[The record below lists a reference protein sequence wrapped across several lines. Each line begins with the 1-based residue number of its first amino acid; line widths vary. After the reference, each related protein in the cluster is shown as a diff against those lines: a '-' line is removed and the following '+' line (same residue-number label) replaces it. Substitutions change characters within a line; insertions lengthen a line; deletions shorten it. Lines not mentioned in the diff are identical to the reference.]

1 MKRILVINFGSTSS
15 KLAVFED
22 ETQVADKTINYTRD
36 ELTNFKKMTEQ
47 LPLRRQGV
55 LDWLKEIGREV
66 TDFDAISVR
75 GGVTQPLEP
84 GAYKVN
90 QEMVDRLTNAPLLDH
105 PSNMTPMVAWELT
118 KEYGVPSYIYDPIFD
133 HMLPVAKITGIPEIK
148 RTHMGHIENMRA
160 VSLKMAKELGK
171 PVTECNF
178 IVAHLGGGITMCCEE
193 NGRFIDFNDSSNS
206 PFSPERAGVI
216 PARQFSKLIYSGK
229 YSEAEITKL
238 ITGRGG
244 MFAHLGTTDCRE
256 VEQRIADGDEQAKV
270 VYEAMAY
277 QTAKCIGAFAAV
289 LKGNIDAIILT
300 GGIANSRYFTNYVSD
315 RVGFLAPVKLY
326 PGEFEMESLGLGI
339 LRVLNGEEEATEYV
353 DDRIK
358 DELS

>member
-1 MKRILVINFGSTSS
+1 MKILVINFGSTSS
-15 KLAVFED
+15 KLAVYDD
-22 ETQVADKTINYTRD
+22 EKQIAIKSINYKREQLVGFD
-36 ELTNFKKMTEQ
+36 KMTDQ

-55 LDWLKEIGREV
+55 LDWLDEIGLKV

-90 QEMVDRLTNAPLLDH
+90 QEMVDRLTEAPLLDH

-133 HMLPVAKITGIPEIK
+133 HMTPLAKITGIPDIK

-160 VSLKMAKELGK
+160 VSMKMAQELGK
-171 PVTECNF
+171 KVTDCNF
-178 IVAHLGGGITMCCEE
+178 IIAHLGGGITMCCEE
-193 NGRFIDFNDSSNS
+193 KGRFVDFNDSSNS

-216 PARQFSKLIYSGK
+216 PARQLAKLIYSNK

-238 ITGRGG
+238 ITGKGG
-244 MFAHLGTTDCRE
+244 MYAHLGTADCQE
-256 VEQRIADGDEQAKV
+256 VEKRIVDGDEKALV
-270 VYEAMAY
+270 VYEGMAY

-289 LKGNIDAIILT
+289 LRGEIDAIILT
-300 GGIANSRYFTNYVSD
+300 GGIAHSEIFVNWIKD
-315 RVGFLAPVKLY
+315 RVAFLAPIKVY
-326 PGEFEMESLGLGI
+326 PGEFEMESLGLGV
-339 LRVLNGEEEATEYV
+339 LRVLRGEESATEYQ
-353 DDRIK
+353 DDRLK
-358 DELS
+358 KE

>member
-1 MKRILVINFGSTSS
+1 MKKILVINFGSTSS
-15 KLAVFED
+15 KMAVFED
-22 ETQVADKTINYTRD
+22 ETQTAEKTINYTRD
-36 ELTNFKKMTEQ
+36 ELTNFPKMTDQ

-55 LDWLKEIGREV
+55 LDWLSEIG
-66 TDFDAISVR
+66 TKASDFDAISVR

-193 NGRFIDFNDSSNS
+193 NGRFVDFNDSSNS

-216 PARQFSKLIYSGK
+216 PARQFAKLIYSGK
-229 YSEAEITKL
+229 YTEAEITKL
-238 ITGRGG
+238 ITGKGGAKGSRG
-244 MFAHLGTTDCRE
+244 F
-256 VEQRIADGDEQAKV
+256 
-270 VYEAMAY
+270 
-277 QTAKCIGAFAAV
+277 GAPGKLSGGESSAENGRQPGRSRC
-289 LKGNIDAIILT
+289 KGRPA
-300 GGIANSRYFTNYVSD
+300 RYFGSPRRAVESD
-315 RVGFLAPVKLY
+315 FPELAPGFLSFRKKMDCCFCSAELSYGGPV
-326 PGEFEMESLGLGI
+326 MNRSCQNI
-339 LRVLNGEEEATEYV
+339 LR
-353 DDRIK
+353 
-358 DELS
+358 